1 MNERYWLMDVLQQ
14 CEPAVQFCLDLGAIS
29 QVWDDLIDEGHSGAV
44 SEAFIAALAALPANP
59 FYRAHF
65 EQLHPL
71 VTLWC
76 VDYMASV
83 TLERGSDHDRT
94 IAFVLRDSY
103 AAIVQQCA
111 VLIGGLGY
119 AVTQAARIRR
129 AVHDETLADYVGGL
143 KA

>member
-1 MNERYWLMDVLQQ
+1 MNEREWLMDVLMQ

-29 QVWDDLIDEGHSGAV
+29 QVWDDLIDEGHSNAV
-44 SEAFIAALAALPANP
+44 NQAFLAAMSAVPGNA

-65 EQLHPL
+65 DALHPL
-71 VTLWC
+71 VTMWC

-83 TLERGSDHDRT
+83 TLESGTEHDRT
-94 IAFVLRDSY
+94 IAFGIRDSY

-111 VLIGGLGY
+111 ALIGGLGY

-129 AVHDETLADYVGGL
+129 AVHDEQLSDYLRGL
-143 KA
+143 NP